1 MTTYSRFVPVCSGLS
16 ADDLGTA
23 PAQNSYVTLTNTAG
37 NASYFL
43 KYQRGNA
50 DVGQTVT
57 TEDGVIATRPDADP
71 VGYYNQ
77 LGFYELGHVSDRGQA
92 TVYRLDVDVR
102 LKNREGWYNFLA
114 TENPSNLGDM
124 DYGGSFVVGLP
135 FLGFL
140 TGNSEYYNY
149 RLLNISLRPHQGKA
163 GLVIDMQSING
174 STSTW
179 KSLAMPESI
188 MTGEPVHITIRTVQT
203 EITSSTEAYT
213 VVLEING
220 QGAGSCEIR
229 GSLNS
234 TVASRCQGFVIYQTM
249 GTKNQTMARNH
260 GFPYVEVSNPVMSRL
275 ETVEAALPVAS
286 ITAEIHDTSADLT
299 VHTGVEYGS

>member
-23 PAQNSYVTLTNTAG
+23 PAQNSYVTLTNMTG

-43 KYQRGNA
+43 KYKRDNSA
-50 DVGQTVT
+50 VGQTVA
-57 TEDGVIATRPDADP
+57 TEDGVVVMRPDADP

-102 LKNREGWYNFLA
+102 LKNREGWYNYLA
-114 TENPSNLGDM
+114 TEDSSNLTLN
-124 DYGGSFVVGLP
+124 YGGLLVVGLP

-220 QGAGSCEIR
+220 KGAGSCEIR

-249 GTKNQTMARNH
+249 GTKNQTIARNH

-286 ITAEIHDTSADLT
+286 ITAEVHDTSADLT

>member
-23 PAQNSYVTLTNTAG
+23 PAKNSYVTLTNAAD

-43 KYQRGNA
+43 KYKRGNA
-50 DVGQTVT
+50 DVGQTLT
-57 TEDGVIATRPDADP
+57 SEDGVIAMRPDSDP

-92 TVYRLDVDVR
+92 TVYRLDLDVR

-114 TENPSNLGDM
+114 TENPSNLRDI
-124 DYGGSFVVGLP
+124 DYGGSLVVGLP
-135 FLGFL
+135 FFGFL
-140 TGNSEYYNY
+140 TGNSETYNY
-149 RLLNISLRPHQGKA
+149 RILNISLRPHQGKA
-163 GLVIDMQSING
+163 GLVIDMHSINDV
-174 STSTW
+174 TSTW
-179 KSLAMPESI
+179 KSLAVPESF
-188 MTGEPVHITIRTVQT
+188 MTGEPMHITIRTVLT
-203 EITSSTEAYT
+203 SITSSTEAYT

-220 QGAGSCEIR
+220 KGAGSCEIR

-234 TVASRCQGFVIYQTM
+234 TAASRCQGFVIYQTM
-249 GTKNQTMARNH
+249 GTKNSTMARNH
-260 GFPYVEVSNPVMSRL
+260 AFPYVEASNLVLSRL

-286 ITAEIHDTSADLT
+286 ITAEVHDTSADLT
-299 VHTGVEYGS
+299 VHTGVDYGS

>member
-43 KYQRGNA
+43 RYTRGNA
-50 DVGQTVT
+50 AVGQTLT
-57 TEDGVIATRPDADP
+57 NEDGVIAMRPDADP
-71 VGYYNQ
+71 VGYYYS
-77 LGFYELGHVSDRGQA
+77 LGFYELGHVTDRGQA
-92 TVYRLDVDVR
+92 TVYKLDLDVR
-102 LKNREGWYNFLA
+102 LKNREGWYNYLA
-114 TENPSNLGDM
+114 TENVLNLEG
-124 DYGGSFVVGLP
+124 DYGGSFVIGMP
-135 FLGFL
+135 FIGFL
-140 TGNSEYYNY
+140 TGNSETYNY
-149 RLLNISLRPHQGKA
+149 RILNLSLRPHQGKA

-188 MTGEPVHITIRTVQT
+188 MTGAPVHLTIRTVLT
-203 EITSSTEAYT
+203 SLTSSAEAYT

-220 QGAGSCEIR
+220 KGAGSCEIR
-229 GSLNS
+229 GSLNN
-234 TVASRCQGFVIYQTM
+234 TAGSRCQGFVIYQTM

-260 GFPYVEVSNPVMSRL
+260 GFPYVEASNLVMSRL
-275 ETVEAALPVAS
+275 ETVEAAPPTAY

-299 VHTGVEYGS
+299 VHTGVDYGS